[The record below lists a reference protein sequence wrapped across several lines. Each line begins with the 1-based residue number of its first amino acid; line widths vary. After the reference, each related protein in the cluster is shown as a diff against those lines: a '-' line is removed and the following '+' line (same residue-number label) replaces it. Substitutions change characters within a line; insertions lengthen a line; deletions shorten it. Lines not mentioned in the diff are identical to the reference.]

1 VIVIGLMSG
10 TSADGTDAAIV
21 RLDGAPP
28 TLTWDVLSHT
38 HVPHPPELRDEIFA
52 CFRPET
58 GSVDRLC
65 RLNFALGRAF
75 GEAALQAIAEA
86 RLTPADVD
94 LIGSHGQTVWHIPP
108 LPDLADGT
116 EGATLQLGEAAVI
129 AEMTGIPVVSNF
141 RARDVAA
148 GGHGAPLVAYVDVLL
163 LAHPTLTRAA
173 QNIGGIANVTYLPP
187 QPPTSGGQISAH
199 TSQSPFENHTEIQ
212 SARGKGNE
220 SQSSP
225 RPCGENSHPHWR
237 GVPHGGA
244 FAFDTGPGNM
254 LIDYAASRATGGALT
269 FDRDGMLAARG
280 RVDAALLGEL
290 LREPYL
296 RQPPPKTTGRELFG
310 AQFGARVWERGLARG
325 LAPEDVVATLT
336 AFTAA
341 SIAQAYCDFLPAM
354 PDEVIV
360 SGGGARNP
368 TLMALLRDQLPG
380 VRVISSDDAGLGVEA
395 KEAVAF
401 AVLAYETWRGRPG
414 NLPAATGAHG
424 PVILGDITPANGKWQ
439 MANGESANQR
449 IGESASQPS
458 AFSFQSSALLR
469 NPKSEIQNQTESR
482 NPATQNIDTVPTLE
496 MVRLINAED
505 AKVAAA
511 VEAELPAIAEAI
523 DRIAERMRDGGRLI
537 YIGAG
542 TSGRLGVLDASEC
555 PPTFNAAPEQVVG
568 LIAGGEA
575 ALTTA
580 VEGAEDSREAGARDV
595 AARDV
600 NALDS
605 VVGVAASGGTPYVL
619 GGLDEARRRGALT
632 VSLACNRPA
641 PVHELADVAIAPI
654 VGPEVVAGSTRL
666 KAGTA
671 QKMALNMLSTGVMI
685 RLGKTYGNLMV
696 DVQATNAK
704 LRARARR
711 IVVAAVQDARGRMQE
726 SANERMSES
735 ANERMSES
743 ANQRMSESA
752 NQRIADYESRI
763 SEEEAA
769 RALEACNG
777 EVKTAIV
784 ALVNDVTPEEARR
797 QLAAAGGVV
806 RQVIKI

>member
-1 VIVIGLMSG
+1 MLVIGLMSG

-21 RLDGAPP
+21 RLEGAPP
-28 TLTWDVLSHT
+28 ALTWDVLSHT
-38 HVPHPPELRDEIFA
+38 HVPHPPALRDEIFA
-52 CFRPET
+52 CFRPDT

-86 RLTPADVD
+86 GLTPAQVD

-108 LPDLADGT
+108 VTRQEIVEQAVSLPIVGQAISLPQM

-129 AEMTGIPVVSNF
+129 AEMTGLPVVSNF
-141 RARDVAA
+141 RARDMAA
-148 GGHGAPLVAYVDVLL
+148 GGHGAPLVAYVDALL
-163 LAHPTLTRAA
+163 LTHPTLTRAA
-173 QNIGGIANVTYLPP
+173 QNIGGIANVTYLSP
-187 QPPTSGGQISAH
+187 QLSAFSGQLLANSQLPM
-199 TSQSPFENHTEIQ
+199 TDDQSP
-212 SARGKGNE
+212 
-220 SQSSP
+220 
-225 RPCGENSHPHWR
+225 
-237 GVPHGGA
+237 

-254 LIDYAASRATGGALT
+254 LIDYAASRATDGALT
-269 FDRDGMLAARG
+269 FDRDGALAARG
-280 RVDAALLGEL
+280 RVDEALLCEL

-296 RQPPPKTTGRELFG
+296 HQPPPKTTGRELFG
-310 AQFGARVWERGLARG
+310 AQFGARVWEQGIARG
-325 LAPEDVVATLT
+325 LRPEDIVATLT

-341 SIAQAYCDFLPAM
+341 SIAQAYRDFLPTL

-368 TLMALLRDQLPG
+368 TLMALLRDHLPG
-380 VRVISSDDAGLGVEA
+380 VRVIPSDDVGLGVEA

-401 AVLAYETWRGRPG
+401 AVLAYETWHGRPG
-414 NLPAATGAHG
+414 NLPAATGARRA
-424 PVILGDITPANGKWQ
+424 VILGDVTPVGQDAGCRKQ
-439 MANGESANQR
+439 ESANRR
-449 IGESASQPS
+449 ISESASRP
-458 AFSFQSSALLR
+458 SALLQ
-469 NPKSEIQNQTESR
+469 NPKSKIQNQTESR
-482 NPATQNIDTVPTLE
+482 NPATQNIDTVSTLE
-496 MVRLINAED
+496 MVRLMNAED

-523 DRIAERMRDGGRLI
+523 DRIAERMQAGGRLI

-568 LIAGGEA
+568 LIAGGEV
-575 ALTTA
+575 ALMTA
-580 VEGAEDSREAGARDV
+580 VEGAEDDREAGARDI
-595 AARDV
+595 AALDV
-600 NALDS
+600 SALDS
-605 VVGVAASGGTPYVL
+605 VVGVAASGSTPYVL
-619 GGLDEARRRGALT
+619 GGLEEARRRGALT

-641 PVHELADVAIAPI
+641 PIHELVDVVIAPI
-654 VGPEVVAGSTRL
+654 VGPEVITGSTRL

-671 QKMALNMLSTGVMI
+671 QKMVLNMLSTGVMV

-711 IVVAAVQDARGRMQE
+711 IVVAAVEDARGKRQDARGRMSDTQDD
-726 SANERMSES
+726 ERASKIQNPKS
-735 ANERMSES
+735 K
-743 ANQRMSESA
+743 
-752 NQRIADYESRI
+752 IDD
-763 SEEEAA
+763 EEAA

-784 ALVNDVTPEEARR
+784 ALLNDVTPEEARR
-797 QLAAAGGVV
+797 QLAAVGGVV
-806 RQVIKI
+806 RRAIKT